1 MTCAELR
8 LDEFMDGELAEG
20 DRAAVEGHL
29 ASCAA
34 CRAELESSRKLDRVL
49 RSVPASAKAT
59 AGSVP
64 DADRF
69 VQSVRIRSRRS
80 GGAKWALAAAAL
92 VGITGLVVA
101 LFRNGPVD
109 VRAELARYAEKPTG
123 EIESRIRAAGAAG
136 LGTLEESLNDGSV
149 KVQFAAAS
157 LLFKMADGPTRDR
170 ILARFQ
176 QMKETSSTWTLSE
189 PGADDSDDE
198 LVPIAVSL
206 AVGGQ
211 ERWAMGVLQKL
222 NRLNRQAQQKIV
234 DSVVTLLHSTNVDIQ
249 RHALEIVKKLEI
261 EFPLSAL
268 VDLLDSPELGNEA
281 LRFLRQETKK
291 DFGKDKEA
299 WRKAIGNPN

>member
-1 MTCAELR
+1 MTCPELR
-8 LDEFMDGELAEG
+8 LDEYLDGELAEP
-20 DRAAVEGHL
+20 DRAAVESHL
-29 ASCAA
+29 SSCAA
-34 CRAELESSRKLDRVL
+34 CRAELERSRKLEAVL
-49 RSVPASAKAT
+49 RSVPAGAA
-59 AGSVP
+59 P
-64 DADRF
+64 DADQF
-69 VQSVRIRSRRS
+69 VQSVRARSRRPA
-80 GGAKWALAAAAL
+80 GGRWALAAAVL
-92 VGITGLVVA
+92 IGIAGLVIA
-101 LFRNGPVD
+101 LLRDGPVN
-109 VRAELARYAEKPTG
+109 VRAELAKYAEKPST
-123 EIESRIRAAGAAG
+123 EVENRIRSAGVAG
-136 LGTLEESLNDGSV
+136 LGELEEGLNDHNV

-157 LLFKMADGPTRDR
+157 LLFKMADAPTRDR

-176 QMKETSSTWTLSE
+176 QRKEPSTTWTLSE

-206 AVGGQ
+206 AVDGQ

-222 NRLNRQAQQKIV
+222 NRLNRQAQHKIV

-291 DFGKDKEA
+291 DFGKDKDA
-299 WRKAIGNPN
+299 WRKAVDGQY

>member
-20 DRAAVEGHL
+20 DRATVEGYL
-29 ASCAA
+29 ASCAG

-101 LFRNGPVD
+101 LLRNGPVD

-123 EIESRIRAAGAAG
+123 EIESRIRSAGAAG

-176 QMKETSSTWTLSE
+176 QRKETSSTWTLSE

-206 AVGGQ
+206 AVDGR
-211 ERWAMGVLQKL
+211 ERWAMGILQKL
-222 NRLNRQAQQKIV
+222 NRLNREAQQKIV

-299 WRKAIGNPN
+299 WRKAIGNSN